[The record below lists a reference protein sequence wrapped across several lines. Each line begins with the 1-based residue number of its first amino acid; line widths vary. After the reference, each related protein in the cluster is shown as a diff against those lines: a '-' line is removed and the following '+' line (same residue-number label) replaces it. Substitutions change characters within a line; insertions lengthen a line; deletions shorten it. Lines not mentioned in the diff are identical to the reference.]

1 MRKLSEIIE
10 DFRSHPLKYWLGWNP
25 PCSYEPI
32 DQIII
37 KRVGD
42 SVSELVSV
50 TGIVSWKAR
59 GRGQIAIRLP
69 EETVI
74 VFDRSGQLRSILE
87 RVVRD
92 KQDRSDDI

>member
-1 MRKLSEIIE
+1 MRKLGEIIQE
-10 DFRSHPLKYWLGWNP
+10 FRGHPLKYWLGWNP
-25 PCSYEPI
+25 SCSYELNG
-32 DQIII
+32 QRII

-42 SVSELVSV
+42 SVSALVSV

-59 GRGQIAIRLP
+59 GRGPIAIRLP

-74 VFDRSGQLRSILE
+74 VFDRSGKLRSILE
-87 RVVRD
+87 RVVGD